1 MKGHVKQNDFI
12 EQNWRLKNYISGP
25 PELYSDAT
33 KATILLSILLLLLL
47 LLLLLSLSLLLLLLL
62 LLKQKRSNCY
72 KHAIFTHALSLP

>member
-1 MKGHVKQNDFI
+1 MKGRVKQNDFI
-12 EQNWRLKNYISGP
+12 EQNRRLKNYIYDP

-47 LLLLLSLSLLLLLLL
+47 LSLLLL

-72 KHAIFTHALSLP
+72 KHAIFTHALPLP

>member
-47 LLLLLSLSLLLLLLL
+47 LSLLLLLL

-72 KHAIFTHALSLP
+72 KHAIFTHALPLP